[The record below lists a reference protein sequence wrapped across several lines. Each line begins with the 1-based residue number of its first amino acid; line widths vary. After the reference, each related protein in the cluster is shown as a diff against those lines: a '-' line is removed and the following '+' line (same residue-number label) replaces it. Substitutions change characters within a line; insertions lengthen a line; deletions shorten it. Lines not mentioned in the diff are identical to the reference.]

1 MTHAAQVVPMP
12 AGNRKKQMKEPR
24 QYLTKA
30 EVARQHIQEMVLSGT
45 VGPGDR
51 ITTREVSDA
60 LGISETPIRE
70 AIRSLASEGWLEVQ
84 NHIGAVVQGLKTEQ
98 IREISALRGLICGL
112 AIKLG
117 AANFDAARLAEVDD
131 NIAISAE
138 ALARGDFELFGAKN
152 VEFHL
157 LLCDNPESPW
167 CKRLLENMHGLMSA
181 QRHGIPPQPGRLADA
196 LQEHMRIRDR
206 LRAGDFEGAANLVEQ
221 HEKNTGDFLIR
232 IIEEMPAAAKSRTA

>member
-1 MTHAAQVVPMP
+1 MP
-12 AGNRKKQMKEPR
+12 SPKTYM
-24 QYLTKA
+24 TKA
-30 EVARQHIQEMVLSGT
+30 EHARQHIQSMVLSGS

-84 NHIGAVVQGLKTEQ
+84 NHIGAVVQGLRAPQ

-112 AIKLG
+112 AVELG
-117 AANFDAARLAEVDD
+117 AANFDTKRLAKIDENIEV
-131 NIAISAE
+131 SAE
-138 ALARGDFELFGAKN
+138 ALDRDDFAAFGDRNL
-152 VEFHL
+152 EFHL

-181 QRHGIPPQPGRLADA
+181 QRHGIAPQPQRLRDA
-196 LQEHMRIRDR
+196 LKEHMAIRDK
-206 LRAGDFEGAANLVEQ
+206 LHAGDFSAAAALVNQ

-232 IIEEMPAAAKSRTA
+232 MIGEVPEGGAARAT